1 MNKIFKNFLMI
12 ADCFSA
18 GQSYGTWPFFYTL
31 TQLTLHEFSTLL
43 TFELPL
49 DVVFY
54 QFHPLPFSQYI
65 SL

>member
-1 MNKIFKNFLMI
+1 MI